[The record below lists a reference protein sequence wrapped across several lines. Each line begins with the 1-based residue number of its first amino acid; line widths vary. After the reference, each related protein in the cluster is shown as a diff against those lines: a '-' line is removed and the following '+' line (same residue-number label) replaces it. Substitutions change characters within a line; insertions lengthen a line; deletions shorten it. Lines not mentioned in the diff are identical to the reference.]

1 VRSYSQYSIR
11 DDPPRADGSSFL
23 AYSSFQMGLRFHNG
37 RKKPGVYEAFPMP
50 AFVRLLRGNRVEVFG
65 GLRPGGGGPRASIA
79 ARVRG
84 GSYRSVGSA
93 PLNSAG
99 YFRKVFQVRRAAD
112 SKYRI
117 AIGGRTRHK
126 SPVAR

>member
-1 VRSYSQYSIR
+1 
-11 DDPPRADGSSFL
+11 
-23 AYSSFQMGLRFHNG
+23 
-37 RKKPGVYEAFPMP
+37 
-50 AFVRLLRGNRVEVFG
+50 VRLLPGNRVEVFG
-65 GLRPGGGGPRASIA
+65 GLRPGGAQRASIA

-84 GSYRSVGSA
+84 GGYRSVGSA

-99 YFRKVFQVRRAAD
+99 YFRKVFWVRRAAD

-117 AIGGRTRHK
+117 EIGGRRRDK